1 MLRLESDVRQFGFMG
16 LCVCRARRI
25 RSKFMEGFISMKMT
39 MLGSGVQRKSRGFT
53 LIELLVVIAIIAI
66 LIALLLPAVQQA
78 REAARRTQCKNNLKQ
93 IGLACHNYES
103 TYSCFP
109 SSGESTDTR
118 VIDRRFFPVSLYVAI
133 LPYVEQDNIYN
144 KFNFGLHYSN
154 AVNAPLCKTN
164 IAGYLCP
171 SNAVTQP
178 DALKYGITDYMPIA
192 YVDISPTTGLRNPKQ
207 TGVALNSDTP
217 GALGFCR
224 KMRDTTDGTS
234 NTIIVIEDAGKLSQQ
249 SGSYNATLQTYG
261 GAPGIDLTQMF
272 SAINQVPGTFGGNV
286 TAPNRWADPDNG
298 SGVSGPPNMTASN
311 STNIINNN
319 STPKGGPAGCPWS
332 TNNCGPN
339 DEPYSQHT
347 GGCQAVLA
355 DGSVR
360 FFSENLDRHTIRRLC
375 NPSDG
380 EVLGE
385 F

>member
-1 MLRLESDVRQFGFMG
+1 MWFHRYR
-16 LCVCRARRI
+16 
-25 RSKFMEGFISMKMT
+25 
-39 MLGSGVQRKSRGFT
+39 
-53 LIELLVVIAIIAI
+53 
-66 LIALLLPAVQQA
+66 
-78 REAARRTQCKNNLKQ
+78 LKQ

-109 SSGESTDTR
+109 SSGESTDQR
-118 VIDRRFFPVSLYVAI
+118 VFDRRFFPVSLYVAI
-133 LPYVEQDNIYN
+133 LPYVEQDNIY
-144 KFNFGLHYSN
+144 KQFNFGLHYSN
-154 AVNAPLCKTN
+154 PVNAPLCKTP

-171 SNAVTQP
+171 SNATTQV
-178 DALKYGITDYMPIA
+178 DSLKYGITDYMPIA
-192 YVDISPTTGLRNPKQ
+192 YVDIDPVTSLRNPRQ
-207 TGVALNSDTP
+207 AGVALNADRQ

-249 SGSYNATLQTYG
+249 SGSYNAILQTYG
-261 GAPGIDLTQMF
+261 GAPGLDMTQMF
-272 SAINQVPGTFGGNV
+272 SATNTVPGTFGGNV

-298 SGVSGPPNMTASN
+298 SGVSGPPNMTATSG
-311 STNIINNN
+311 NIINNN
-319 STPKGGPAGCPWS
+319 GTPKGGPAGCPWS

-339 DEPYSQHT
+339 DEPWSLHT

>member
-1 MLRLESDVRQFGFMG
+1 
-16 LCVCRARRI
+16 
-25 RSKFMEGFISMKMT
+25 

-103 TYSCFP
+103 TYSRFP

-118 VIDRRFFPVSLYVAI
+118 VFDRRFFPVSLYVAI
-133 LPYVEQDNIYN
+133 LPYVEQDNVYN
-144 KFNFGLHYSN
+144 KMNLGLHYSN
-154 AVNAPLCKTN
+154 AVNAPLCKTS
-164 IAGYLCP
+164 IPAFQCP
-171 SNAVTQP
+171 SNAITKP
-178 DALKYGITDYMPIA
+178 DSLQYGITDYMPIA
-192 YVDISPTTGLRNPKQ
+192 YVDIDPITGLRNPRVA
-207 TGVALNSDTP
+207 GVALNADAP
-217 GALGFCR
+217 GALGFAR
-224 KMRDTTDGTS
+224 KMSDTTDGLS
-234 NTIIVIEDAGKLSQQ
+234 NTILVIEDAGKLSQQ
-249 SGSYNATLQTYG
+249 SGSYDAAVQTYG
-261 GAPGIDLTQMF
+261 GAPGIDPSQMF
-272 SAINQVPGTFGGNV
+272 AVKNVVPGSFGGNF

-311 STNIINNN
+311 ATNIINNN

-332 TNNCGPN
+332 ANNCGPN
-339 DEPYSQHT
+339 DEPFSLHT
-347 GGCQAVLA
+347 GGCQAVLG

-360 FFSENLDRHTIRRLC
+360 FLSENLDRHTVRRLC